1 MNRKYQAVYQYPEK
15 THGPEGKYGYVT
27 VGDALLDLPQ
37 IEKGEQSNEYIF
49 DIQSVKEEQRKLFLE
64 QMHGDMASVPEHI
77 GYHYHSLYNHKAPGH
92 TKKMLERIK
101 SIRQGENMQKAYE
114 RLVKE
119 GREEFA
125 KENFPNKLYAARNRR
140 LMPTEPSFTV
150 TSHCLDEMIHPTLH
164 RGLTPREVARLQSF
178 PDWISLKDLM

>member
-1 MNRKYQAVYQYPEK
+1 MEYGVPQVRERLFLVGVNRKYQAVYQYPEK

-119 GREEFA
+119 GSNLFQ
-125 KENFPNKLYAARNRR
+125 
-140 LMPTEPSFTV
+140 
-150 TSHCLDEMIHPTLH
+150 I
-164 RGLTPREVARLQSF
+164 G
-178 PDWISLKDLM
+178 ISLKDLM